1 VRRAGFL
8 LLGAAATSAI
18 GAGVLVAEWKL
29 AKRGPQLPPGDVTRG
44 GRVGGGGPA
53 LRLVWLGDSLVTG
66 AGASAPEATVPQLV
80 AEGLGRPVELVIA
93 AVSGSRVR
101 DVADA
106 QAPLV
111 EGYEPDAVVVCVGT
125 NDALYRTRLAEVW
138 TGAQRLLAALPP
150 VPVVVAGP
158 TDVGAAVRLRQPLRW
173 LTGRVGR
180 RISAAL
186 RAATEATG
194 ARYVDLAAAT
204 GGAVRRDPAR
214 LLAVDGFHPSDDGH
228 RLVADAIL
236 EVLRPTLA
244 VRTGEQV
251 TDGHR

>member
-1 VRRAGFL
+1 MRRAGLL
-8 LLGAAATSAI
+8 LLGAAATSAV

-53 LRLVWLGDSLVTG
+53 VRLVWLGDSLVTG
-66 AGASAPEATVPQLV
+66 AGATAPEATVPQLV

-101 DVADA
+101 DVAEA

-111 EGYEPDAVVVCVGT
+111 AGSEPDAVVVCVGT

-138 TGAQRLLAALPP
+138 NGAQRLLAALPP

-173 LTGRVGR
+173 LIGRVGR
-180 RISAAL
+180 RTSAAL
-186 RAATEATG
+186 QAAAEAAG
-194 ARYVDLAAAT
+194 ARYVDLGAAT
-204 GGAVRRDPAR
+204 GAAVRRDPGG

-228 RLVADAIL
+228 RRIADAIL
-236 EVLRPTLA
+236 DALRPALA
-244 VRTGEQV
+244 GRAEEQV
-251 TDGHR
+251 ADGHR